1 MRARWKAAVERSGF
15 ARRSPP
21 VAHRLLTLVSL
32 WVLGLPANAFASAR
46 CTERLT
52 MDWRFNAAAPLT
64 DSAAVSA
71 DGWVVVSS
79 VDGYV
84 HALDASG
91 HFQWSYTLDAPAY
104 GIAMGA
110 DARTYALSREGV
122 LHVMLP
128 SGQFHWGGRLP
139 SGMLPTGLPA
149 HSERGVVY
157 VPSEL
162 NLYAFSASSGLM
174 WRAFVGSPITSGPLV
189 DPDGDA
195 WVTARGRVLRI
206 RSPQQRSEFGVAKD
220 AGTKLVSAGRSR
232 VLLQVNERDK
242 PPALVAYDVH
252 GKQRWRR
259 ENVAAS
265 SDAGHIV
272 RGAGG
277 AAAQWTWLASET
289 GRVLGERELD
299 LDVAASPAEFDRFA
313 VVPTNAGR
321 VYVFDDT
328 GSVEWCQVSTAPLLS
343 ARVHQ
348 KSGRVIAAAGDG
360 WVAAVRFRDTA
371 AARSGLPHQNG
382 APREDTAEED

>member
-1 MRARWKAAVERSGF
+1 MF
-15 ARRSPP
+15 
-21 VAHRLLTLVSL
+21 VSL
-32 WVLGLPANAFASAR
+32 LALGAPGSALASAR

-84 HALDASG
+84 HALDSAG

-110 DARTYALSREGV
+110 DARTYALSQEGV

-174 WRAFVGSPITSGPLV
+174 WRAFVGSAITSGPLV

-195 WVTARGRVLRI
+195 WVTARGRVVRL

-220 AGTKLVSAGRSR
+220 APARLVFAGRQQ
-232 VLLQVNERDK
+232 VLLQINEQAK
-242 PPALVAYDVH
+242 PPALVAYDVR

-259 ENVAAS
+259 ENVAGS
-265 SDAGHIV
+265 SDAGHVV
-272 RGAGG
+272 RGFGKS
-277 AAAQWTWLASET
+277 AAQWSWLDPET
-289 GRVLGERELD
+289 GHVLGERELD
-299 LDVAASPAEFDRFA
+299 LDVAGPPAELDQFA

-321 VYVFDDT
+321 VYVFDDA

-343 ARVHQ
+343 ARVHHA
-348 KSGRVIAAAGDG
+348 SGRVIASAGDG
-360 WVAAVRFRDTA
+360 WVAALRFRDAKSGRSA
-371 AARSGLPHQNG
+371 APLHQDL
-382 APREDTAEED
+382 AEDD